1 MLKPL
6 TNASPAV
13 TAVSPVSILKVVVF
27 PAPLTPSRPKHS
39 ARPTPKVSR
48 LTATRSYFF
57 TRFRT
62 YIKGLCH
69 EMNTLI
75 FLKATPKVSRLT
87 ATRSYFFTRFRTYI
101 KGLCH
106 EMNTL
111 IFLKATPKVS
121 RLTAT
126 RSYFFTRF
134 RTYKGIVSRD
144 GFLALDDMH
153 GQFYRPE

>member
-1 MLKPL
+1 MLKLL

-13 TAVSPVSILKVVVF
+13 TAVSPVSILKVVVL

-75 FLKATPKVSRLT
+75 FLKATPKVNRLT

-101 KGLCH
+101 CNLYNLLCTSPSLPPSPPLSQCH
-106 EMNTL
+106 FAICLLQESVL
-111 IFLKATPKVS
+111 LS
-121 RLTAT
+121 
-126 RSYFFTRF
+126 
-134 RTYKGIVSRD
+134 
-144 GFLALDDMH
+144 
-153 GQFYRPE
+153 QE